1 MRDKEPPLVI
11 NLDDLETKRR
21 LLAQIGKLK
30 GLWELHLKPRRL
42 TRSLNQNA
50 YWWCGIVTPFHIWL
64 NEEWGEHVEMEQ
76 AHEMLKQKI
85 LGAKFIEIDG
95 QAIAVSPSSR
105 TLDTAEFGELID
117 KASDWLAKFCN
128 IVVVPPEMYL
138 EKRASD
144 EDSQNEQNT
153 DL

>member
-50 YWWCGIVTPFHIWL
+50 YWWAAIVKPFCDWL
-64 NEEWGEHVEMEQ
+64 NDEWGESVDMEQ

-85 LGAKFIEIDG
+85 LGIKFVEIDG
-95 QAIAVSPSSR
+95 QAITIPQSSR
-105 TLDTAEFGELID
+105 TLNTEEFGVLIEEA
-117 KASDWLAKFCN
+117 ASWLAKFCH
-128 IVVVPPEMYL
+128 IVVVPPEMFTEK
-138 EKRASD
+138 EKR
-144 EDSQNEQNT
+144 
-153 DL
+153 